1 MKHIDK
7 KRVIFWILIILGI
20 LVRIY
25 KFPLALTEMNTDEI
39 MTAVN
44 SKSIVSEGTD
54 INGIS
59 YPVYLRG
66 WGGQSVAL
74 LYIMS
79 IFMKIFGYTIF
90 SVRLP
95 MMIVSII
102 SLFVMYDLVKKLSK
116 SKTIGLIA
124 LGLLAICP
132 WHIEQSMFALDCN
145 MFPHF
150 LLFSVDILYTGILK
164 NKRILLYI
172 SMIFFS
178 ICLYSY
184 GIAIY
189 FVPIFLI
196 ILAIYLIKIKYIKIK
211 DVVICIGI
219 FLICSLPI
227 VTMFAINL
235 LKIESIKIGNITI
248 PYYEDLARTK
258 DMIFFV
264 QNPLKQLID
273 NVISTIKIMIFQSD
287 GGEWNSSKL
296 FGCTYRLSLIFAF
309 LGIAYIISKIKK
321 NKKENKSNEKEANIA
336 YFIILL
342 WFFMSIFTGIIIN
355 GTNVNRLNTMWYIL
369 IILAS
374 FGIYIGYKKIKYK
387 KVYLISIISI
397 FLILFI
403 SYAVYYYTYF
413 TKIVDKSGCFSK
425 GFYQSLSY
433 VNNLEE
439 NNVYYDNII
448 NDGCLEL
455 YIDMNNSED
464 KIYQEIKSK
473 EELTNKIKNIG
484 EEDIIII
491 DSLNFKDYVKKD
503 NDKQI
508 GNYIII
514 TK

>member
-1 MKHIDK
+1 MKNINK
-7 KRVIFWILIILGI
+7 KRIIFWILIIIGV

-25 KFPLALTEMNTDEI
+25 KFPYALTEINTDEI

-44 SKSIVSEGTD
+44 AKTIQSEGTD

-59 YPVYLRG
+59 FPVYLRG
-66 WGGQSVAL
+66 WGGQSVVL

-79 IFMKIFGYTIF
+79 IFMKIFGITVF
-90 SVRLP
+90 SIRLP
-95 MMIVSII
+95 MMLVSII
-102 SLFVMYDLVKKLSK
+102 SLFVMYDLVKKLTK
-116 SKTIGLIA
+116 NKVIGLIA
-124 LGLLAICP
+124 LGFLVISP

-150 LLFSVDILYTGILK
+150 LLYSIDILYTGLMK
-164 NKRILLYI
+164 NKKILIYI

-196 ILAIYLIKIKYIKIK
+196 ILVIYLIKIKQIKTK

-227 VTMFAINL
+227 ITMFAINL
-235 LKIESIKIGNITI
+235 LKIDSIKIGNITI

-258 DMIFFV
+258 DMIFFAK
-264 QNPLKQLID
+264 NPLNQFI
-273 NVISTIKIMIFQSD
+273 NNIISTVKILLFQSD

-296 FGCTYRLSLIFAF
+296 FGCTYRTSLIFAF
-309 LGIAYIISKIKK
+309 LGIIYIILKIKK
-321 NKKENKSNEKEANIA
+321 DKKENKKEEKIS
-336 YFIILL
+336 YYIILL

-369 IILAS
+369 IIFAS
-374 FGIYIGYKKIKYK
+374 IGIYFGYEKIKYK
-387 KVYLISIISI
+387 KAYLISIIVI
-397 FLILFI
+397 YLTLFI
-403 SYAVYYYTYF
+403 SFTIYYYTYF
-413 TKIVDKSGCFSK
+413 TKIVDKSGCFSR
-425 GFYQSLSY
+425 GFYQSLNY
-433 VNNLEE
+433 VNNLDKT
-439 NNVYYDNII
+439 NVYYDNII

-455 YIDMNNSED
+455 YIDLNND
-464 KIYQEIKSK
+464 KNKEYKEVKEK
-473 EELTNKIKNIG
+473 EELENKIKDIKQEEIVIINSENFKNYIKKDKDVQIG
-484 EEDIIII
+484 E
-491 DSLNFKDYVKKD
+491 
-503 NDKQI
+503 
-508 GNYIII
+508 YILI